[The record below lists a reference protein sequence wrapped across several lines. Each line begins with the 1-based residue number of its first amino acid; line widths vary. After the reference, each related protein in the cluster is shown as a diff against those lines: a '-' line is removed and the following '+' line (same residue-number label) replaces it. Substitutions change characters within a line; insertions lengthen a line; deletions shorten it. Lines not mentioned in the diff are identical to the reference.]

1 VVQYH
6 LDELPALFI
15 VDPITGAK
23 LWQKSGFVSPDT
35 LIEELVPFLDMGE
48 QACTPAA
55 VAGPNVGTVSCWQQQ
70 THDSNLL
77 HVRYRAL
84 TPAHSYAGA
93 SCAAAHAGWC

>member
-1 VVQYH
+1 VYNTSGVGGELVMQYH

-48 QACTPAA
+48 QACRPAVVA
-55 VAGPNVGTVSCWQQQ
+55 VPNVGTVACWPKQRQE
-70 THDSNLL
+70 SK
-77 HVRYRAL
+77 
-84 TPAHSYAGA
+84 PAACVAQIS
-93 SCAAAHAGWC
+93 